1 MKKLIAILLLALMF
15 LQAIPVLHFF
25 SSQKEIFYSYIDE
38 DKTPE
43 TKVTKEKMDGKE
55 MFLMQDFALPLAIE
69 QKTFLSLTTPVHP
82 SPLLRSLIQP
92 PDATC

>member
-1 MKKLIAILLLALMF
+1 MF

-43 TKVTKEKMDGKE
+43 TKVAKEKMDGK
-55 MFLMQDFALPLAIE
+55 
-69 QKTFLSLTTPVHP
+69 
-82 SPLLRSLIQP
+82 
-92 PDATC
+92 